1 MDYILAI
8 LSFIE
13 IKLKFGT
20 WRQNRDFFG
29 TFFALWSH
37 LGPSPK
43 FGTLS
48 ERLYNIVITSKTLRR
63 ALLGERGRVEEARLL
78 STTSSTGQLPSLP
91 KAAFLPQELIV
102 TPL

>member
-20 WRQNRDFFG
+20 WRQNMDFFG
-29 TFFALWSH
+29 TFLALWSH
-37 LGPSPK
+37 LGPSPE

-48 ERLYNIVITSKTLRR
+48 ERLHITVLRD
-63 ALLGERGRVEEARLL
+63 LDEI
-78 STTSSTGQLPSLP
+78 STILM
-91 KAAFLPQELIV
+91 
-102 TPL
+102 

>member
-37 LGPSPK
+37 LGPRPE

-48 ERLYNIVITSKTLRR
+48 
-63 ALLGERGRVEEARLL
+63 
-78 STTSSTGQLPSLP
+78 
-91 KAAFLPQELIV
+91 
-102 TPL
+102 

>member
-1 MDYILAI
+1 MDYLLAI

-48 ERLYNIVITSKTLRR
+48 ERLNVKPGKRR
-63 ALLGERGRVEEARLL
+63 SPEM
-78 STTSSTGQLPSLP
+78 SGQH
-91 KAAFLPQELIV
+91 
-102 TPL
+102 

>member
-29 TFFALWSH
+29 TFLALWSH

-48 ERLYNIVITSKTLRR
+48 ERLVLEVPTTVDPNPELKSFGHR
-63 ALLGERGRVEEARLL
+63 AIW
-78 STTSSTGQLPSLP
+78 SSC
-91 KAAFLPQELIV
+91 KHV
-102 TPL
+102 

>member
-37 LGPSPK
+37 LGPSPE

-48 ERLYNIVITSKTLRR
+48 ERLDHHVVAKYNPSHGVNFW
-63 ALLGERGRVEEARLL
+63 ARCA
-78 STTSSTGQLPSLP
+78 SGN
-91 KAAFLPQELIV
+91 V
-102 TPL
+102 

>member
-1 MDYILAI
+1 MQVDIPDHLKPNFSLSGHQVDYILAI

-37 LGPSPK
+37 LGPSPE

-48 ERLYNIVITSKTLRR
+48 ERLIEPGLDLNQARC
-63 ALLGERGRVEEARLL
+63 ALIISIPGQVLWLWRGAY
-78 STTSSTGQLPSLP
+78 LPP
-91 KAAFLPQELIV
+91 
-102 TPL
+102 